1 MRLSSVIAG
10 GNGGKPGATQSLTKD
25 DGTMLKHFEWS
36 DFETGERGRV
46 GVLLESEML
55 EIFQVSGKAMPANA
69 LAKLLAMLGDEFI
82 TTANAAAARRANA
95 FAVDYFRGMSGCRTY
110 VLRVCE
116 DARRGIYRRAAS
128 VHVSMYGKIN
138 EEIKC
143 WIADLLPILVSGGSE
158 FTGGYLEIIEAEIRF
173 DPRVFHRTQLEAVV
187 IGGEVRVVDST
198 PEDEQP
204 LAQETLARLLALD
217 FSGDEPDLSEA

>member
-1 MRLSSVIAG
+1 
-10 GNGGKPGATQSLTKD
+10 
-25 DGTMLKHFEWS
+25 MLKHFEWS

-128 VHVSMYGKIN
+128 VHVSMYGKVN

-143 WIADLLPILVSGGSE
+143 WIADLLPILNSGGAE
-158 FTGGYLEIIEAEIRF
+158 FTGSAASIEEVEVKYNPRNFHHTKLGAVIVDGELHIIDAPEYEGM
-173 DPRVFHRTQLEAVV
+173 L
-187 IGGEVRVVDST
+187 T
-198 PEDEQP
+198 PETME
-204 LAQETLARLLALD
+204 RLMALD

>member
-1 MRLSSVIAG
+1 
-10 GNGGKPGATQSLTKD
+10 
-25 DGTMLKHFEWS
+25 MLKHFKWS

-95 FAVDYFRGMSGCRTY
+95 FAVDYFSGMSGCRTY

-143 WIADLLPILVSGGSE
+143 WIADLLPILNSGGAE
-158 FTGGYLEIIEAEIRF
+158 FTGSAASIEEVEVGY
-173 DPRVFHRTQLEAVV
+173 DPRNFHHTKLGAVIV
-187 IGGEVRVVDST
+187 DGELHIIDST
-198 PEDEQP
+198 PEDDE
-204 LAQETLARLLALD
+204 LLSSEAMARLIALD